1 MQTRFD
7 IYTIYAVHTADF
19 TFSIIILS
27 YHMAIKH
34 RGENGVL
41 HTIPTTRDLAQN
53 DYTTGGG
60 GTILKEVPF

>member
-7 IYTIYAVHTADF
+7 IYTICTVHTADF
-19 TFSIIILS
+19 TFSIILS

-34 RGENGVL
+34 RGENVVL
-41 HTIPTTRDLAQN
+41 HTIPTTRDLAHN